1 MQCPKCRAETPEDAQ
16 FCRRCHAPTRYTCPS
31 CKHVQDHGGKCDQ
44 CGLDF
49 SKYATALQ
57 FQARTQAE
65 LSRERLAT
73 RTGLIKQILLLPIT
87 GGLSL
92 IKYVRSRLT
101 GD

>member
-1 MQCPKCRAETPEDAQ
+1 MQCPKCREENPENSQ
-16 FCRRCHAPTRYTCPS
+16 FCRRCHAPMCYTCPS
-31 CKHVQDHGGKCDQ
+31 CRHVQDHGGKCDA

-49 SKYATALQ
+49 AKYVTALQ
-57 FQARTQAE
+57 FQARAQAE
-65 LSRERLAT
+65 RQRERSNT

-92 IKYVRSRLT
+92 IKYVRSRLE